1 MDTFPSDVVDLTHRF
16 RKNQSGFTLIEL
28 MIVVTIIGILAAF
41 AIPMYRDYTIRT
53 KMIPT
58 SFAPIKVAM
67 SMYVSEKGN
76 FPRELSD
83 LSGVSSQP
91 TDHGTKYIS
100 QITVAGPDVSI
111 TYQVLD
117 ELGEA
122 AGKVLVYRASHGGGS
137 LNWSIDE
144 QGSTLPKSYW
154 P

>member
-76 FPRELSD
+76 FPGELSD
-83 LSGVSSQP
+83 LGGVSSQP